1 MQKHAWNLAVPIVFI
16 VIVTL
21 YLIDI
26 RNIRGIES
34 YYPLSVAIIAGVL
47 AVVSMWRDRLSLV
60 PTSASSSEASQVGP
74 PDSSEMEGAVAGT
87 RVKNVLGNPAVI
99 TLALMGIVAVAIYL
113 MTWLGFFVPSV
124 IMVAAAAALLGI
136 RVWWKLVVYPIAVVG
151 LAYLLFVE
159 TLNVPF
165 PSGPWG

>member
-1 MQKHAWNLAVPIVFI
+1 MHKYAWNLSVPLVF
-16 VIVTL
+16 VVVVFL

-26 RNIRGIES
+26 RNIRGIEI
-34 YYPLSVAIIAGVL
+34 YYPLSVAIVAGVL
-47 AVVSMWRDRLSLV
+47 AVVSMWRDRLPRVSA
-60 PTSASSSEASQVGP
+60 SASSGEFTKVRP
-74 PDSSEMEGAVAGT
+74 PGSSEVGGEVAGT
-87 RVKNVLGNPAVI
+87 RVKYVLGNPPVLTI
-99 TLALMGIVAVAIYL
+99 ALMGVVAVTIYL
-113 MTWLGFFVPSV
+113 MTWLGFFMPSV
-124 IMVAAAAALLGI
+124 IMVSAAAALLGI